1 MTDRPTRTAT
11 TGTLEPAPEA
21 GPSRVEVGFICPQ
34 GHHFDLVFSC
44 QAELP
49 TTWDCAR
56 CGRVATRADGTPP
69 PPPPVDTALTH
80 WDRLLQR
87 RSLEELEQLLS
98 QRLAELRQEL

>member
-11 TGTLEPAPEA
+11 RTLEPAPEA
-21 GPSRVEVGFICPQ
+21 GPSRVEVGFVCPQ
-34 GHHFDLVFSC
+34 GHRFSLIFC
-44 QAELP
+44 RQAELP

-56 CGRVATRADGTPP
+56 CGRIASRSDGTPP
-69 PPPPVDTALTH
+69 PPRPADTALTH

-87 RSLEELEQLLS
+87 RSLDDLEQLLS